1 LPVVSHLQICWKG
14 GSNMTGKVD
23 KRNEKLLSNIQL
35 DNFDFLEI
43 PELYIYSG
51 ELTRKEVAY
60 LKERLE
66 EMRRVRENC
75 DYESQV
81 RMRQANERDIAH
93 YFGEMRYRR
102 LQLRMQMN
110 LKEYCERFLESSED
124 EVLSRFSLRRTM
136 RQLKHALSRWVR
148 NLNG

>member
-1 LPVVSHLQICWKG
+1 
-14 GSNMTGKVD
+14 MTGKVD

-51 ELTRKEVAY
+51 ELTRSEIAY
-60 LKERLE
+60 LRERLD

-75 DYESQV
+75 DPESQI
-81 RMRQANERDIAH
+81 RMRKANEREIALH
-93 YFGEMRYRR
+93 FGEMRYRR

-110 LKEYCERFLESSED
+110 LKEYCERFIESSDD
-124 EVLSRFSLRRTM
+124 EIPYRFSLRRLLRNIERT
-136 RQLKHALSRWVR
+136 LSRWIR